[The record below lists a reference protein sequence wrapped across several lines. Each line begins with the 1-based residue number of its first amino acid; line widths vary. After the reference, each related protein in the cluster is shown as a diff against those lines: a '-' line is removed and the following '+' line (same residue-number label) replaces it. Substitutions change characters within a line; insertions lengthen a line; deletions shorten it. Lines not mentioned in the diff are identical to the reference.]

1 MSVEFPSM
9 LQTHDNWRAV
19 EAIAQYGSGFKPPS
33 YHDLR
38 EPVLDMVVKKI
49 DNGKVKHEAAW
60 KVLIMVLTTRLQAD
74 F

>member
-33 YHDLR
+33 YHELR
-38 EPVLDMVVKKI
+38 ELLLDKVKKI
-49 DNGKVKHEAAW
+49 DNDKAKHDVAW
-60 KVLIMVLTTRLQAD
+60 KVYGCSLM
-74 F
+74 FNG